1 MSYCW
6 FTRCDARDFL
16 RVDLADG
23 EEAQLG
29 AAVGVEHA
37 TDAGHNLRVR

>member
-1 MSYCW
+1 MLLSY
-6 FTRCDARDFL
+6 FTCCDASDVL

-37 TDAGHNLRVR
+37 THAGHHLRVK